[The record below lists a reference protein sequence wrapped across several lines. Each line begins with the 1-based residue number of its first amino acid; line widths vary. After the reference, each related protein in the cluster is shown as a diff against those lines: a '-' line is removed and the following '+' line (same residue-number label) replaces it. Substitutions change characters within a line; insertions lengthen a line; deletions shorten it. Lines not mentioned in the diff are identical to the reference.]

1 MHIVYLCHY
10 FYPEI
15 GAPSVRV
22 LETAAEW
29 LKLGHQVTVVT
40 CFPNHPT
47 GVIPPKYRGRFFM
60 WEMYQGIQV
69 FRNFVL
75 ATPNEGVWRRT
86 LCHLSFMISSIIF
99 SLPRLKK
106 PDIIIASSPTFFSAF
121 SGLVI
126 SRLKRIPFVFEVR
139 DLWPAAIA
147 ELGVLKSKRII
158 KILESWELFLYRCA
172 QKIVVVTESFKENLV
187 RRGVPASK
195 IEIVYNGVDPERF
208 GKLDN
213 EPVKQKYHL
222 EGKRV
227 VLYSGALGISH
238 SLEFILQAAE
248 KCRDYKDLLF
258 LFVGEGAKKEEL
270 KALAA
275 ERELGNVLFW
285 TGQPRELM
293 PEIYALADI
302 CLVSLKKVALFSQF
316 IPSKIFEI
324 MAASKP
330 IIACLEGEAA
340 RILESSG
347 AAVVVAQED
356 LAALETTVRNL
367 CDNEVLRQ
375 QMGRSGREFVIRHF
389 DRRML
394 ARHYE
399 EVLAVAVTNQSKCSQ
414 YYGTGRGINRNIP
427 Y

>member
-1 MHIVYLCHY
+1 MHIVYLCHF

-15 GAPSVRV
+15 GAPSARV

-29 LKLGHQVTVVT
+29 VKLGHKVTVVT

-47 GVIPPKYRGRFFM
+47 GVIPENYRGRFFM
-60 WEMYQGIQV
+60 RETVQGIDV

-86 LCHLSFMISSIIF
+86 LCHISFMISSVIF
-99 SLPRLKK
+99 SLPRLKN
-106 PDIIIASSPTFFSAF
+106 PDIIIASSPTFFAGF
-121 SGLVI
+121 SGLFI
-126 SRLKRIPFVFEVR
+126 SRFKRIPFVFEVR

-147 ELGVLKSKRII
+147 ELGVLKSKRVI
-158 KILESWELFLYRCA
+158 KILESLELFLYRCA
-172 QKIVVVTESFKENLV
+172 QKVVVVTESFKENLTG
-187 RRGVPASK
+187 RGVPDSK

-208 GKLDN
+208 GNLAA

-222 EGKRV
+222 DGKKV
-227 VLYSGALGISH
+227 ILYTGALGLSH
-238 SLEFILQAAE
+238 SLEFIVQVAS
-248 KCRDYKDLLF
+248 KCRDYPDWLF

-270 KALAA
+270 QAQASEMGLD
-275 ERELGNVLFW
+275 NVLFW
-285 TGQPRELM
+285 PGQSREMM

-324 MAASKP
+324 MAGRRP

-340 RILESSG
+340 RILEKSG
-347 AAVVVAQED
+347 AALVVSQEN
-356 LAALETTVRNL
+356 LENLEKAVRKL
-367 CDNEVLRQ
+367 CDNQDLRQ
-375 QMGRSGREFVIRHF
+375 QMGQNGREFVIRHF
-389 DRRML
+389 DRRVL

-399 EVLAVAVTNQSKCSQ
+399 EVLASAIA
-414 YYGTGRGINRNIP
+414 GRGKGMRTRVPRAPLN
-427 Y
+427 YH

>member
-22 LETAAEW
+22 LETAAQW
-29 LKLGHQVTVVT
+29 VKLGHQVTVVT

-47 GVIPPKYRGRFFM
+47 GVIPENYRGRFFM
-60 WEMYQGIQV
+60 REMVQGIQV

-86 LCHLSFMISSIIF
+86 LCHLSFMISSVIF

-147 ELGVLKSKRII
+147 ELGVLKSKRVI
-158 KILESWELFLYRCA
+158 KILESWELFLYRHA
-172 QKIVVVTESFKENLV
+172 QKIVVVTESFKENLI
-187 RRGVPASK
+187 RRGIPAAK

-208 GKLDN
+208 GKL
-213 EPVKQKYHL
+213 ESRPLKQKYHL
-222 EGKRV
+222 EGRRV
-227 VLYSGALGISH
+227 FLYTGALGISH
-238 SLEFILQAAE
+238 SLEFILQVAE
-248 KCRDYKDLLF
+248 KCRDDKDLLF

-270 KALAA
+270 QALVTQRNL
-275 ERELGNVLFW
+275 ENVLFW
-285 TGQPRELM
+285 PGQPREIM
-293 PEIYALADI
+293 PEIYALADV

-324 MAASKP
+324 MAGSKP

-340 RILESSG
+340 RILEKSG
-347 AAVVVAQED
+347 AAVIVAQED
-356 LAALETTVRNL
+356 LAALETAVRSL
-367 CDNEVLRQ
+367 CDNEDLRQ
-375 QMGRSGREFVIRHF
+375 QMGRNGREFVIRYF
-389 DRRML
+389 DRRVL

-399 EVLAVAVTNQSKCSQ
+399 EILAMAIANPSKPTQ
-414 YYGTGRGINRNIP
+414 LYGTGRRINRNTP
-427 Y
+427 E

>member
-1 MHIVYLCHY
+1 MRIVYLCHY

-15 GAPSVRV
+15 GAPSARV

-29 LKLGHQVTVVT
+29 VKTGHQVTVVT

-47 GVIPPKYRGRFFM
+47 GVIPKEYRGRFFM
-60 WEMYQGIQV
+60 RETHQGIEV

-86 LCHLSFMISSIIF
+86 LCHLSFMVSSVIF

-106 PDIIIASSPTFFSAF
+106 PDIIIASSPTFFAAF
-121 SGLVI
+121 AGLAI

-147 ELGVLKSKRII
+147 DLGVLKSKRIL
-158 KILESWELFLYRCA
+158 KILESWELYLYRKA
-172 QKIVVVTESFKENLV
+172 QKIVVVTESFKENLMG
-187 RRGVPASK
+187 RGVPGSK

-208 GKLDN
+208 GKPDK
-213 EPVKQKYHL
+213 ESVKQKYQL
-222 EGKRV
+222 EGKTV

-238 SLEFILQAAE
+238 SLERILQVAE
-248 KCRDYKDLLF
+248 QVRDKKDVLF

-270 KALAA
+270 QALAR
-275 ERELGNVLFW
+275 ERKLENAQFW
-285 TGQPRELM
+285 PGQPRETM

-324 MAASKP
+324 MAGSRP
-330 IIACLEGEAA
+330 MIACLEGEAA
-340 RILESSG
+340 RILEKSG
-347 AAVVVAQED
+347 VAIIVPPED
-356 LAALETTVRNL
+356 PAALEEAVRKLCDDKALREQFGRNGREYVIRNFDRGALARRYQEILAATVESGRKRVRSFGSGTTVN
-367 CDNEVLRQ
+367 
-375 QMGRSGREFVIRHF
+375 
-389 DRRML
+389 
-394 ARHYE
+394 
-399 EVLAVAVTNQSKCSQ
+399 
-414 YYGTGRGINRNIP
+414 RG
-427 Y
+427 